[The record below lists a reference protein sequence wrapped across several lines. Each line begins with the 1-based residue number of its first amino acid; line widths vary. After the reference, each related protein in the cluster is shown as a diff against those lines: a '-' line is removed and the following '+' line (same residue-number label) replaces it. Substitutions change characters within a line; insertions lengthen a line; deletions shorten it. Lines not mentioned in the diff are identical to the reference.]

1 MEDVIKNLKF
11 LDFCDQLHKIIG
23 CEDKN
28 CELRMQSKTIR
39 TFLKNENKTDNEK
52 KSFLVAYCKVPNRA
66 FSRMFLKFLFVMT
79 IFNVY

>member
-11 LDFCDQLHKIIG
+11 LDFCHQLHKIIG

-28 CELRMQSKTIR
+28 CKLRMQSKTIR
-39 TFLKNENKTDNEK
+39 TFLKNEDKTDNEK
-52 KSFLVAYCKVPNRA
+52 KSFLVAYCKVPNRE

>member
-11 LDFCDQLHKIIG
+11 LDFCHQLRTIIG

-39 TFLKNENKTDNEK
+39 TFLKNEDKTDNEK

>member
-11 LDFCDQLHKIIG
+11 FDFCDQLHKIIG
-23 CEDKN
+23 CKHKN

-39 TFLKNENKTDNEK
+39 AFLKNEDKTDNEK